1 MQLVSQ
7 DKNERKMIRRACYA
21 VVVPVAAV
29 GVMMGVSRLK
39 SASPIVDRSAIQIAT
54 VRRGLMTRKV
64 QGLGVLV
71 PEEVRWLAAATE
83 GHVDQVTL
91 RAGARVK
98 PSTVILQL
106 SNPNLDHQLVDAE
119 LATKKSEAELAN
131 LRVQLESQLLNEKA
145 LEAQLQSEATEA
157 RLQAERDEALQKM
170 QLGTAM
176 NAKISRARADSLATR
191 LQLEKQKLAI
201 ADEARQAQLDAKQA
215 EVAQVQALY
224 ALKMQQKEALQVH
237 AGIAGVLEEVTVDAG
252 QQVAPGTNLAK
263 VTSSARLMARLH
275 VPESQSRDIQ
285 LNQKAQIE
293 VQDRPYSGHVA
304 RIGSGVQ
311 NGAVDVEVKVDGAQ
325 PAGARTD
332 LTVDGT
338 IEVDHVAD
346 AVYLSKALPARPN
359 TRVPLFKLVED
370 GNEAQRVMV
379 ELGNTSIDGVEI
391 VSGLQP
397 GDRVIVS
404 DMSTWS
410 KYDRLLVK

>member
-1 MQLVSQ
+1 V
-7 DKNERKMIRRACYA
+7 
-21 VVVPVAAV
+21 
-29 GVMMGVSRLK
+29 
-39 SASPIVDRSAIQIAT
+39 
-54 VRRGLMTRKV
+54 
-64 QGLGVLV
+64 
-71 PEEVRWLAAATE
+71 
-83 GHVDQVTL
+83 
-91 RAGARVK
+91 
-98 PSTVILQL
+98 
-106 SNPNLDHQLVDAE
+106 
-119 LATKKSEAELAN
+119 
-131 LRVQLESQLLNEKA
+131 
-145 LEAQLQSEATEA
+145 
-157 RLQAERDEALQKM
+157 
-170 QLGTAM
+170 
-176 NAKISRARADSLATR
+176 TR

-201 ADEARQAQLDAKQA
+201 ADEARQAQLAAKQA

-237 AGIAGVLEEVTVDAG
+237 AGIAGVLEEVSVDAG
-252 QQVAPGTNLAK
+252 QQAALGTNLAK

-275 VPESQSRDIQ
+275 VPESQSRDIR

-304 RIGSGVQ
+304 RIGSGLQ

-338 IEVDHVAD
+338 IEVERVAD
-346 AVYLSKALPARPN
+346 AVYLGQALPARPN
-359 TRVPLFKLVED
+359 SRVPLFKLVED

-379 ELGNTSIDGVEI
+379 ELGNASIDGVEI

-410 KYDRLLVK
+410 KYDRVLVK